1 MKAEKLPAQRVYV
14 LVAIMAI
21 WGLGIGVRLYG
32 LQIAESADYIEK
44 AKDQQ
49 QVALKT
55 TPRRGDILDRNGNE
69 LAISVKANS
78 VFAHPYE
85 IKDRQEA
92 ARVVSRLTGVSYEKL
107 FKQFDPKNSFVWV
120 KRKISDREKAAIE
133 AADLPGV
140 YFQKE
145 FRRFYPNRDM
155 AAHLLGYVDIDEVG
169 RTGLEASYD
178 DHVHGQSGKILMF
191 RDAHG
196 KSFQRE
202 EQAPQIGANLTTTI
216 DKSIQFVVEKEL
228 KAAADKTRA
237 EAISIIVMDPKTGA
251 ILAMANAPMFN
262 PNEYASFPKS
272 SWINHSLSLIY
283 EPGSTFKVVA
293 VAAALEEGLITP
305 DEIIDCQNG
314 SITLG
319 RRTIRDHNPYGLL
332 SVREIIQ
339 NSSNVGTIKIADR
352 LGDDRLAAYIK
363 RLGFGQRT
371 SVDLPAEIG
380 GLVWDLKNWEKT
392 SFASMAI
399 GQEIGVTPLQIV
411 SLVAAIANGGILYKP
426 YVVQKIQDSSGVV
439 VKEVNP
445 SGHRVLSETTA
456 RQIQTMLEGVVTD
469 GTAKASK
476 LEGYTAAGKTGT
488 AQKATPGRGYIGHKY
503 VASFAGFAP
512 ASNPQLAIVV
522 VVDEPKGLYYG
533 AEVAAP
539 VFKRIAEQVLRS
551 RGVLPDIPDY
561 APKYTATPA
570 KKSKAAPRTP
580 SVDVPEFKVLDAAL
594 VSPANAPA
602 DVLQLGEILLP
613 DFSGQSFKQALT
625 EIGKLGLEPRI
636 MGSGRVIAQNPPAGS
651 RVGPGARVQLKLSSK
666 R

>member
-1 MKAEKLPAQRVYV
+1 MKAEKLPAKRVYV

-21 WGLGIGVRLYG
+21 WGLGIGARLYG

-44 AKDQQ
+44 AKKQQ
-49 QVALKT
+49 QVVLKT

-69 LAISVKANS
+69 LAISVKADS
-78 VFAHPYE
+78 VFAHPDE
-85 IKDRQEA
+85 IKDREDA
-92 ARVVSRLTGVSYEKL
+92 ARVLSRLTGVSYEKL
-107 FKQFDPKNSFVWV
+107 FKQFDPENPFAFV

-133 AADLPGV
+133 AAHLPGV
-140 YFQKE
+140 YFLKE

-155 AAHLLGYVDIDEVG
+155 AAHLLGYVDIDEQG
-169 RTGLEASYD
+169 RTGLESKYNKR
-178 DHVHGQSGKILMF
+178 VQGQEGKILML

-202 EQAPQIGANLTTTI
+202 EQVPQAGANLTTTI

-228 KAAADKTRA
+228 KAAADRTHA
-237 EAISIIVMDPKTGA
+237 EAISIIVMDPRSGA

-272 SWINHSLSLIY
+272 SWINHSLSLSY
-283 EPGSTFKVVA
+283 EPGSTFKMVA
-293 VAAALEEGLITP
+293 IAAALEEGLTTP

-319 RRTIRDHNPYGLL
+319 RRTIKDHDPYGLL

-339 NSSNVGTIKIADR
+339 NSSNVGTIKIAQR

-363 RLGFGQRT
+363 RLGFGQPT

-380 GLVWDLKNWEKT
+380 GLVWAVKDWEKT

-426 YVVQKIQDSSGVV
+426 YVMQKIQDPSGLVI
-439 VKEVNP
+439 KETEP
-445 SGHRVLSETTA
+445 SGHRVLSEATA
-456 RQIQTMLEGVVTD
+456 RQLQAMLEGVVTD

-488 AQKATPGRGYIGHKY
+488 AQKATPGKGYVGHKI

-522 VVDEPKGLYYG
+522 VVDEPKGRYYG
-533 AEVAAP
+533 GEVAAP
-539 VFKRIAEQVLRS
+539 VFKAIAEQVLRS
-551 RGVLPDIPDY
+551 RGVIPDIPNY
-561 APKYTATPA
+561 APKYTAAPA
-570 KKSKAAPRTP
+570 KKGKATPRIP
-580 SVDVPEFKVLDAAL
+580 SIDVPEFKVLDAAL

-602 DVLQLGEILLP
+602 DALQLGEILVP

-625 EIGKLGLEPRI
+625 EIGKLGLEHTI
-636 MGSGRVIAQNPPAGS
+636 TGSGRVIAQNPPAGS
-651 RVGPGARVQLKLSSK
+651 RVGPGARVQLKLSQ